1 MANGELKLMQGGKEV
16 AAPYDPD
23 YGARGSAGES
33 VLPGGFHRRK
43 REQDSGWRERA
54 FESFAGRTEEQVR
67 KQQSDIARG
76 SASRGMSTSG
86 QAAALQQKVRE
97 SGTRTM
103 ADYDVGLER
112 VERDWELSDRRLD
125 IEEERIRMGHSLGL
139 KQLEQAEM
147 AGYGKMGGV
156 GLGLWL
162 GSLGGTTAL
171 TAAMGPAGLGLM
183 GVAALGALFD

>member
-1 MANGELKLMQGGKEV
+1 MANGELRIYEGGKEV

-23 YGARGSAGES
+23 YQARNAAGES
-33 VLPGGFHRRK
+33 VLPAGFHRRR
-43 REQDSGWRERA
+43 REQDSDWRQRA
-54 FESFAGRTEEQVR
+54 FESFAGRTEEKVR
-67 KQQSDIARG
+67 QQQSDIARG
-76 SASRGMSTSG
+76 SARRGMYTSG
-86 QAAALQQKVRE
+86 QAAATQRKVRE
-97 SGTRTM
+97 SGTQAM
-103 ADYDVGLER
+103 ADYDIGLER
-112 VERDWELSDRRLD
+112 LERDWDLSERRLD
-125 IEEERIRMGHSLGL
+125 IEEERIRLGHSLGL